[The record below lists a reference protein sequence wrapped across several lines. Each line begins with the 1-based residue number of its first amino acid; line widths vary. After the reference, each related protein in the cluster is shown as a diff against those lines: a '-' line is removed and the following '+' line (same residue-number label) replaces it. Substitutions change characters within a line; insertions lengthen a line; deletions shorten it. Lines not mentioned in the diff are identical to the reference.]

1 MICKDELEMDI
12 QTLVFGSSCC
22 LASLSGQN
30 PDVSFYESLL
40 SLIYPPTVRPSTR
53 FKIILSWWHKLSFK
67 QAMKRYLNGENES
80 PWEVGGRWLH
90 LDHGL

>member
-1 MICKDELEMDI
+1 MICKGELEMDI

-40 SLIYPPTVRPSTR
+40 SLIYPPTESGLPHGSKSFYHGGTNH
-53 FKIILSWWHKLSFK
+53 LSNR
-67 QAMKRYLNGENES
+67 Q
-80 PWEVGGRWLH
+80 
-90 LDHGL
+90 